1 MTMVDYMLLLNYGC
15 VGCDVI
21 DYDDVSSVIHS
32 FDVVKLC
39 FYDFIVDII
48 FPMLLKKKLPVVC
61 HFCVVTVGAITERD
75 CHLKYVGEE
84 M

>member
-1 MTMVDYMLLLNYGC
+1 MTMVDYMLLLNYGR
-15 VGCDVI
+15 VYCDVI

-48 FPMLLKKKLPVVC
+48 FPML
-61 HFCVVTVGAITERD
+61 
-75 CHLKYVGEE
+75 
-84 M
+84 